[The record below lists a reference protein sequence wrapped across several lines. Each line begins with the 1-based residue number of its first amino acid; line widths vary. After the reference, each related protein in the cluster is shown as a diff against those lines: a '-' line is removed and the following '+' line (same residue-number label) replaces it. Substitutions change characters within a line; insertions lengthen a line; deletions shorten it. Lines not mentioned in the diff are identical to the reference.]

1 MKCAACGW
9 SNPASYTH
17 CFSCNASLGTGVAAD
32 VSTTASSSA
41 AASVK
46 QKTSTNAPKKT
57 PWDPYSTP
65 SARAPNAGTAVV
77 GHIADD
83 DVIASKLHRV
93 FAAGIDLVVMA
104 ALAII
109 AIVVTVGFGVMP
121 SRPETAANDSD
132 FASQLALFA
141 GLLVLIAIML
151 PALMDSLTAGSPGRR
166 LFGVRVINARGE
178 RPGIFRSALRHV
190 LKYVLHF
197 ALPLGMFIIERLFFR
212 GQSLHDLLMSTRVI
226 DRRASAAQV
235 EYVVANDFAR
245 TGAFKVIA
253 WVLAGLATVFIAA
266 VMISVLTATPNPTR
280 DTVKEL
286 AKSAK
291 SLAKQSENYFYAQGA
306 FPSSLNAM
314 GLTNVPEGFDT
325 VQFNAI
331 SGAFTL
337 TISANTNA
345 NTNTDALIKLAGKT
359 ITLYP
364 EFKKKKS
371 AGTISKWRCGSKDI
385 ARDDQS
391 STCNYDI
398 TALN

>member
-17 CFSCNASLGTGVAAD
+17 CFSCNASLGTGAAAD
-32 VSTTASSSA
+32 DSKTASSSA
-41 AASVK
+41 AAPAK
-46 QKTSTNAPKKT
+46 QKTFTNAPAKA
-57 PWDPYSTP
+57 PWDPRGTP
-65 SARAPNAGTAVV
+65 SARAPNAGVAAV

-93 FAAGIDLVVMA
+93 FAAGIDLVVMVV
-104 ALAII
+104 LAII
-109 AIVVTVGFGVMP
+109 AIVITVGFGVMP
-121 SRPETAANDSD
+121 SRPETAASDSD
-132 FASQLALFA
+132 FASQLALLA
-141 GLLVLIAIML
+141 GLLVLIAIVV
-151 PALMDSLTAGSPGRR
+151 PALMDSFTAGSLGRR
-166 LFGVRVINARGE
+166 LFNVRVINARGE
-178 RPGIFRSALRHV
+178 RPGIVRSALRHV

-235 EYVVANDFAR
+235 EYVVAQDFAR

-253 WVLAGLATVFIAA
+253 WVFAGSATLFIAA
-266 VMISVLTATPNPTR
+266 VMINVLTAAPNPTR
-280 DTVKEL
+280 DTVKGL

-314 GLTNVPEGFDT
+314 GLSNVPEGFDA
-325 VQFNAI
+325 VQFNAT
-331 SGAFTL
+331 SGTFTL
-337 TISANTNA
+337 TIGANTNA
-345 NTNTDALIKLAGKT
+345 STTLAGKT